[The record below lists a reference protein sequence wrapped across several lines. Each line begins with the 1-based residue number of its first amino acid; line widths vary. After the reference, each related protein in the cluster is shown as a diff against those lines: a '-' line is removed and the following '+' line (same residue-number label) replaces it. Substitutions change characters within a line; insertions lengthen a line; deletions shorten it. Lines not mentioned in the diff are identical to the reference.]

1 MFKIASY
8 VTMVL
13 KHLLRN
19 ILKAAHYRQICC
31 TFSVLSSVHTK
42 AILNAR
48 ACAANFKQTCVSVV
62 LCTGVRTVHKF
73 CSPVDMFLYTDT
85 EK

>member
-1 MFKIASY
+1 MFKIAKY
-8 VTMVL
+8 VAMAL

-19 ILKAAHYRQICC
+19 ILKAAHYFLAYLQKS
-31 TFSVLSSVHTK
+31 F
-42 AILNAR
+42 NAR